1 MADRLFGDIQGIPV
15 GTTFRDRKSLAEAG
29 VHRPLQAGISGAGQE
44 GADSVVV
51 SGGYEDDQDRGD
63 EIVYTGHGGNDPS
76 SGNQIADQ
84 TLTRGNLALFTNRL
98 RGLAVRVIRGAYG
111 ESSYAPSAGFRYDG
125 LCYVADAWP
134 DQGKSGYTIWRFK
147 LVREPSAPP
156 LQVTIQAPA
165 GNLTPGS
172 KAINT
177 LRMIRNTTVATWLR
191 RGTSSAV
198 RCAANASR
206 LQVGHMRRVLIFVR
220 LVSLTTGRT
229 HRTMCSVCARIT
241 MPCSISTSSR
251 LPATCPSWDCRGRL
265 QPLWGIK
272 SGLTTLHITTRD
284 LIEPGQGA
292 HGIERVSDALMASR
306 LHGTPSQTASGSV
319 KGRMSHGR

>member
-76 SGNQIADQ
+76 SGKQIADQ

-125 LCYVADAWP
+125 LYYVADAWP

-156 LQVTIQAPA
+156 PQVTIQAPA

-172 KAINT
+172 KAITT
-177 LRMIRNTTVATWLR
+177 LRVIRNTAVATWVKERHEFRCQVCGECIETPGGPYAEGAHIRPLGQPHNGPDTPDNVLCLCPNHHALFDFYVFTIAGDMSLVGLP
-191 RGTSSAV
+191 GTLTTV
-198 RCAANASR
+198 
-206 LQVGHMRRVLIFVR
+206 VGHQI
-220 LVSLTTGRT
+220 
-229 HRTMCSVCARIT
+229 
-241 MPCSISTSSR
+241 
-251 LPATCPSWDCRGRL
+251 
-265 QPLWGIK
+265 
-272 SGLTTLHITTRD
+272 
-284 LIEPGQGA
+284 GA
-292 HGIERVSDALMASR
+292 HHLAHHHERFDRAWAGRSR
-306 LHGTPSQTASGSV
+306 S
-319 KGRMSHGR
+319 